1 MGRRSRK
8 LLGRDSGGVRISLE
22 AVLNSEQCVRGVPE
36 AIELKRQLG
45 AGLSAMAYATAPA
58 ALLGRLRVL
67 APAADDQLDDDP
79 AIVGSIRWLLFSGQ
93 HDVC

>member
-1 MGRRSRK
+1 
-8 LLGRDSGGVRISLE
+8 
-22 AVLNSEQCVRGVPE
+22 
-36 AIELKRQLG
+36 
-45 AGLSAMAYATAPA
+45 MAYVTAPA

-93 HDVC
+93 RGVC